1 MLEESLP
8 IFLLSRKESFGIH
21 FQKSCHFSL
30 TSAHLQQEGNG
41 VTVLSLQLH
50 ITERMEAGAV
60 SQLSPA
66 LAWAA
71 TPGTTS
77 HLPVAEHQL
86 RAGQPTGPLP
96 DFISKA
102 EAFGH
107 RQHGLD
113 DEHVRPFLHFLLQH
127 STLSLRQHGV
137 DSACETKTQAHR
149 LGAGPKATV
158 IHTPRKDTVVD
169 WNVLFSTIPID
180 KTMNT

>member
-1 MLEESLP
+1 
-8 IFLLSRKESFGIH
+8 
-21 FQKSCHFSL
+21 
-30 TSAHLQQEGNG
+30 
-41 VTVLSLQLH
+41 
-50 ITERMEAGAV
+50 MEAGAV

-71 TPGTTS
+71 TPGAAA

-96 DFISKA
+96 DLIGKA
-102 EAFGH
+102 EALGH

-137 DSACETKTQAHR
+137 DSACETETQAHR
-149 LGAGPKATV
+149 LIVLDPKPV
-158 IHTPRKDTVVD
+158 IHTPSKDSAVD
-169 WNVLFSTIPID
+169 WNVLFSTIPTD
-180 KTMNT
+180 KAMNT